1 MRKVKNPPLGES
13 FDEFLKEEGIF
24 EAVQET
30 AIKRVRA
37 WQLEEAMKAQRLDP
51 SRAGIGAAGSCV
63 LRHLIISGK
72 KDPSG

>member
-51 SRAGIGAAGSCV
+51 SRAGHRGGRLVRPASP
-63 LRHLIISGK
+63 HHFGK
-72 KDPSG
+72 KRS